1 MFTAIFA
8 CKGTF
13 KSFISN
19 WITFFHC
26 WENRQ
31 ILDICLELDREKSQ
45 KPSVSPHQTGKRY
58 YLNTVLNQ
66 NFSRNKRPD

>member
-1 MFTAIFA
+1 MFTAIF
-8 CKGTF
+8 CMQRN

-31 ILDICLELDREKSQ
+31 ILDIGLELDREKSQ
-45 KPSVSPHQTGKRY
+45 KTECLSPPNWKE
-58 YLNTVLNQ
+58 VL
-66 NFSRNKRPD
+66 P